1 MRRKCN
7 GGVLL
12 LLKAGVE
19 AHVRSGC
26 VKYPKSLFGFVFLWR
41 SQFMNSHTTA
51 HDFNS
56 VLNNIIDERF
66 PNTERYIV
74 SGGDYFKDVI
84 IELRESGKEL
94 RYSPYEL
101 FEKSQNYEDT
111 IEEFIVHWQTML
123 QQ

>member
-1 MRRKCN
+1 
-7 GGVLL
+7 
-12 LLKAGVE
+12 
-19 AHVRSGC
+19 
-26 VKYPKSLFGFVFLWR
+26 
-41 SQFMNSHTTA
+41 MNSHTTA

>member
-1 MRRKCN
+1 
-7 GGVLL
+7 
-12 LLKAGVE
+12 
-19 AHVRSGC
+19 
-26 VKYPKSLFGFVFLWR
+26 
-41 SQFMNSHTTA
+41 MNSNTTA

-74 SGGDYFKDVI
+74 SGGDYFKDMI
-84 IELRESGKEL
+84 IELRESDKEL

>member
-1 MRRKCN
+1 
-7 GGVLL
+7 
-12 LLKAGVE
+12 
-19 AHVRSGC
+19 
-26 VKYPKSLFGFVFLWR
+26 
-41 SQFMNSHTTA
+41 MNSHTTA

-84 IELRESGKEL
+84 IELRESSKEL

>member
-1 MRRKCN
+1 
-7 GGVLL
+7 
-12 LLKAGVE
+12 
-19 AHVRSGC
+19 
-26 VKYPKSLFGFVFLWR
+26 
-41 SQFMNSHTTA
+41 MNSHTTA

-74 SGGDYFKDVI
+74 SGSDYFKDVI

-111 IEEFIVHWQTML
+111 IEKFIVLWQTML

>member
-1 MRRKCN
+1 
-7 GGVLL
+7 
-12 LLKAGVE
+12 
-19 AHVRSGC
+19 
-26 VKYPKSLFGFVFLWR
+26 
-41 SQFMNSHTTA
+41 MNSHTTA

-74 SGGDYFKDVI
+74 SGSDYFKDVI